1 MVAEAFVLPFNTHS
15 CVIDKVHVCNLVPWL
30 RIYPTL
36 CQAGIKV
43 NLCIYTVNSEHKNN
57 VPRSKQ
63 MNTVYEYSGYDVK

>member
-1 MVAEAFVLPFNTHS
+1 MVVVASVSPLNTHS
-15 CVIDKVHVCNLVPWL
+15 CVTDKVHVCSLVPWL

-43 NLCIYTVNSEHKNN
+43 NLCIYTVNSEHN